1 MTVDA
6 ISLFRCQMEGG
17 AVHRYCVHDV
27 INCSKIGLGTCSS
40 RARGSSR
47 EAYSSLGRAVQK
59 RISVFMYGLSCEKR
73 YFIRW
78 EHKVIM
84 LTCSG
89 RILDKAIQLVSCER
103 THLIFAHDLFAR
115 LFGSP
120 ALTSKKESH
129 CCELC
134 VTSCQLGC
142 SGGMSRQ
149 GWGDDYDINLPI
161 NSSSCGY

>member
-1 MTVDA
+1 MTTLQTPGIV
-6 ISLFRCQMEGG
+6 FRLLT
-17 AVHRYCVHDV
+17 CV
-27 INCSKIGLGTCSS
+27 
-40 RARGSSR
+40 SR
-47 EAYSSLGRAVQK
+47 EGQQPVYEIIRSSQQLTEIVEEIFK
-59 RISVFMYGLSCEKR
+59 N
-73 YFIRW
+73 
-78 EHKVIM
+78 IM
-84 LTCSG
+84 LGDCLSQNQTFIGISG

-115 LFGSP
+115 LLVSA
-120 ALTSKKESH
+120 ALTSKKEIH